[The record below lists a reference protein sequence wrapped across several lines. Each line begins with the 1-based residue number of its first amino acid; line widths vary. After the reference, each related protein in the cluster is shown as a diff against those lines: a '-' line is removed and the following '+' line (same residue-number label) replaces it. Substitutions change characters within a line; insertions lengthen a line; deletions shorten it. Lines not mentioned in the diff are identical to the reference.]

1 MEVIAWAGSVGD
13 ASRVGA
19 RGRGGEDGDTQAV
32 AAAATMPRRDRA
44 GKGRDRGVGCVI
56 GVSNSL
62 QAPNGLEMSRPPSPS
77 LVSRQTK
84 HPAGRVGSI
93 ELLGAHEVGQSP
105 SRPRSGLNIVMAD
118 EFCDES
124 IHLAK
129 Y

>member
-62 QAPNGLEMSRPPSPS
+62 QAPNGLEMSRLAGEGRAAWAETHS
-77 LVSRQTK
+77 LGE
-84 HPAGRVGSI
+84 AGGS
-93 ELLGAHEVGQSP
+93 
-105 SRPRSGLNIVMAD
+105 
-118 EFCDES
+118 
-124 IHLAK
+124 
-129 Y
+129 